1 MKTKSACAVPLLSSV
16 LEQIEFLFRVPEYR
30 RLCFLQGI
38 QFEKDTASGC
48 NWRAMVKVVCV
59 VWLMLSAVPAGAQWL
74 TLRTPGLPRTP
85 DGKVNLSAPAPRTA
99 EGKPDLTGYWTPAGG
114 QGDLSG
120 LETLRVDPADIKP
133 WARDVMRE
141 RGQDFFKSRPEFQC
155 RPSGPEAE
163 SLEGEQRIL
172 QTPGMI
178 AVLNPNLTYRQ
189 IFLDGRS
196 LEKDPQPMWMGYSV
210 GRWDGDTLVV
220 ESNGFNDRT
229 WLNNVG
235 LPHTTK
241 LRMTERYRRPDLG
254 HLKVDVT
261 YVDPDTFN
269 KPLQFSLDMRL
280 VTDTEM
286 LEEVCESKMEFW
298 TGNIS
303 DLQKSAVKVSEDVM
317 RKYVGYYEGYWRDN
331 LRKVT
336 VSLEKGAL
344 HVTGLLLPES
354 VPLIPASDTI
364 FTSEEGVSYKFVMDA
379 SGKVV
384 QVEEIHRGGNYI
396 LKRQN

>member
-1 MKTKSACAVPLLSSV
+1 MSDWSS
-16 LEQIEFLFRVPEYR
+16 
-30 RLCFLQGI
+30 
-38 QFEKDTASGC
+38 D
-48 NWRAMVKVVCV
+48 VCSSD
-59 VWLMLSAVPAGAQWL
+59 L
-74 TLRTPGLPRTP
+74 TP
-85 DGKVNLSAPAPRTA
+85 DVTLFLWDSRT
-99 EGKPDLTGYWTPAGG
+99 
-114 QGDLSG
+114 
-120 LETLRVDPADIKP
+120 I
-133 WARDVMRE
+133 
-141 RGQDFFKSRPEFQC
+141 F
-155 RPSGPEAE
+155 
-163 SLEGEQRIL
+163 
-172 QTPGMI
+172 
-178 AVLNPNLTYRQ
+178 RQ
-189 IFLDGRS
+189 VFTDGRS
-196 LEKDPQPMWMGYSV
+196 FPKDPQPMWMGYSV

-261 YVDPDTFN
+261 FNDPDAFN

-298 TGNIS
+298 TGNVS

-336 VSLEKGAL
+336 VSLDKGVL

-354 VPLIPASDTI
+354 VPLIPQSDTI
-364 FTSEEGVSYKFVMDA
+364 FTSEEGVSYRFVMDA
-379 SGKVV
+379 SGKVTHA
-384 QVEEIHRGGNYI
+384 EEIHRGGEYV
-396 LKRQN
+396 LKRLK